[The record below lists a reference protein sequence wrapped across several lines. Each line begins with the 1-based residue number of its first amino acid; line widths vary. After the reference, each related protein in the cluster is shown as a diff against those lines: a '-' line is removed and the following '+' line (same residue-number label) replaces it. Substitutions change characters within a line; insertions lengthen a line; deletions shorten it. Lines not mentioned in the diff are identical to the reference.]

1 MEMNTEQQDKLQA
14 FVESFLEN
22 QMSENEIKSAMEN
35 LGLRY
40 TSDPLARLNLLL
52 QHLHPQL
59 DIQESTNEQ

>member
-1 MEMNTEQQDKLQA
+1 MDTEKQDKLQA

-22 QMSENEIKSAMEN
+22 KLSENEIKSEMEN
-35 LGLRY
+35 LGLKY

-59 DIQESTNEQ
+59 ETQEKTHEQ

>member
-1 MEMNTEQQDKLQA
+1 MDTEKQDKLQA

-22 QMSENEIKSAMEN
+22 KLSENEIKSEMEN
-35 LGLRY
+35 LGLKY

-59 DIQESTNEQ
+59 EMQEKTHEQ

>member
-1 MEMNTEQQDKLQA
+1 MDTEKQDKLQA

-22 QMSENEIKSAMEN
+22 KLSENEIKSEMEN
-35 LGLRY
+35 LGLKY

-59 DIQESTNEQ
+59 EKQEKTHEQ

>member
-1 MEMNTEQQDKLQA
+1 MDTEKQDKLQA

-22 QMSENEIKSAMEN
+22 KLSENEIKSEMEN
-35 LGLRY
+35 LGLKY

-59 DIQESTNEQ
+59 ETQEKIHEQ